1 MIDARKSEKPTQVC
15 ISKEN
20 TEALNSK
27 NESSLPASALSQ
39 FTISS
44 DQKKVWDDV
53 TRSALSLSSWNE
65 DDVCAFLKEIGLE
78 RYEQVI
84 SLISFY
90 ASRQFA
96 ESFTYLNK
104 QTLNIYK

>member
-1 MIDARKSEKPTQVC
+1 MIDVRKSDKPNQVC
-15 ISKEN
+15 RSKEN
-20 TEALNSK
+20 TEALHSK
-27 NESSLPASALSQ
+27 NNSSPAASSLSH

-84 SLISFY
+84 SLNSFMHHD
-90 ASRQFA
+90 
-96 ESFTYLNK
+96 
-104 QTLNIYK
+104 NIVQNCRH